1 MDASQLIAF
10 LNSIQVGDLDAI
22 QGKLRLAREAC
33 DELSQPELSTT
44 LQEAAEALSE
54 LDVRTYKKRVATV
67 ISRLGHVR

>member
-1 MDASQLIAF
+1 MNTSQLIAF

-22 QGKLRLAREAC
+22 QGKLRQAREAC
-33 DELSQPELSTT
+33 EELAQPELSST
-44 LQEAAEALSE
+44 LQEAADALSA